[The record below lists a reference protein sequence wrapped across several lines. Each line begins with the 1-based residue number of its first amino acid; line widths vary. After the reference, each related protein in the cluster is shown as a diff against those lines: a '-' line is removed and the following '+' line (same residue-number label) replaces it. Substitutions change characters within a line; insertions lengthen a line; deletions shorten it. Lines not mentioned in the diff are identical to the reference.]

1 MVISDSKKK
10 VTKKK
15 RYRIDVHFKSG
26 TIKYFKKKI
35 IMENAKAERKIKV
48 EGKGKKEKNVMTSFG
63 SLEAIFSYYKRRET
77 KSFNGRRYNIK

>member
-1 MVISDSKKK
+1 M
-10 VTKKK
+10 TARKKK

-48 EGKGKKEKNVMTSFG
+48 EGKGKREKKCND
-63 SLEAIFSYYKRRET
+63 
-77 KSFNGRRYNIK
+77 